1 MTHKPH
7 LVAIVGND
15 ITFDTRVKKAAVS
28 AANAGYKTTI
38 VCYSPNG
45 SKIEERFGN
54 IAVIKVPVPFLARD
68 KSKRLKIQLRPFQ
81 EIELEARYEGKTAYS
96 AGVTR
101 RLESNKKFH
110 PKRSIGRHKATIL
123 SVLVQ
128 AKIQISQRI
137 LQIRKWLNRAFDILL
152 KIGNRIRRKATLRAF
167 TAFERNPFL
176 DYEIAFGPIIEELR
190 PDIIHAHD
198 FQMIGVA
205 VTAAQNLQLNG
216 EDSKVIYDAHELIE
230 GLSYPKKLIRSWMRE
245 ERNYITQIDSV
256 ICISSPQAHRI
267 KELHNLKSLPTVVL
281 NCPSTEAECNPTKTI
296 RDDLRVKG
304 KILVYHGQVDPRRD
318 LETLIHSLQFFS
330 PDIHIAIVTNNR
342 GAYINELETIV
353 DGFSLEGHSLEKRLH
368 FLPYVPAADL
378 PHYLSTADAAVI
390 PQPKT
395 KNHQIAMP
403 NKLFES
409 IHAKLPI
416 LASDVGAVGNYV
428 KENKIG
434 STYKSGSPE
443 DLAKAGNLLLESAE
457 KYKENI
463 SNTLLSQTTWEYQS
477 KALLSAYEEVLGFS
491 PNTDPATHAIN
502 INIFDMP
509 EFQNSRLKGLMIG
522 PRNMAGQAF
531 LMADAIQK
539 NLRVP
544 SISFG
549 IEKAGFNFPIHLSIS
564 AKNWRD
570 PFWQRQHR
578 EILSNGYSHILAE
591 SGTGVLGTMGGKF
604 IDEQV
609 SLLAESGISVA
620 ILLHGSE
627 IRDPAVHRQFY
638 YSPFHLKDDLT
649 EKLEKAVGDLQK
661 RLDGI
666 KVPIYVTTPDLL
678 QYIRGEWL
686 PLVVDI
692 NFWNSIPTRPD
703 DPIPTVL
710 HMPTSG
716 KLKGSKH
723 IDTELLRLEKA
734 GAIKYLRPETKVPA
748 GLVPSLIAKSDIVV
762 DGIVIGAY
770 GVMSCQ
776 SMAAGRPV
784 IANTNELGE
793 IRSKCPVLHA
803 DPAILGSVLEDLLE
817 NRTKWDTITKDGREY
832 VQKYHSGSYTAQK
845 LQSFLNT

>member
-1 MTHKPH
+1 MTYKPH

-15 ITFDTRVKKAAVS
+15 ITFDSRVKKAAVS

-38 VCYSPNG
+38 VCYSPNR
-45 SKIEERFGN
+45 SKTEERFGN
-54 IAVIKVPVPFLARD
+54 ITVIKVPVPFLARD
-68 KSKRLKIQLRPFQ
+68 RSKRLKIQLRPYQ
-81 EIELEARYEGKTAYS
+81 EIELEARYEGKSAYN
-96 AGVTR
+96 AGVAR
-101 RLESNKKFH
+101 RLESETRTRH
-110 PKRSIGRHKATIL
+110 KRSIGRHTATIL
-123 SVLVQ
+123 SLLFRI
-128 AKIQISQRI
+128 KIQISQRI
-137 LQIRKWLNRAFDILL
+137 LWLRKWLNRAFDILL
-152 KIGNRIRRKATLRAF
+152 KIGNRVIRKITHRVFAM
-167 TAFERNPFL
+167 FERNPFL

-205 VTAAQNLQLNG
+205 ATAAQNLKLNG
-216 EDSKVIYDAHELIE
+216 IDSKVIYDAHELIE

-245 ERNYITQIDSV
+245 ERNYITQINSV

-267 KELHNLKSLPTVVL
+267 KELHNLESLPTVVL

-330 PDIHIAIVTNNR
+330 PDIHIAIVTNNK
-342 GAYINELETIV
+342 GAYINELEAIV
-353 DGFSLEGHSLEKRLH
+353 DGFSLEKRLH

-378 PHYLSTADAAVI
+378 PYYLSTADAAVI
-390 PQPKT
+390 PQTKT

-416 LASDVGAVGNYV
+416 LASDVGAVANFV
-428 KENKIG
+428 KENNIG
-434 STYKSGSPE
+434 STYQSGSPE
-443 DLAKAGNLLLESAE
+443 DLAKAGNLLLGSVER
-457 KYKENI
+457 YKGNI
-463 SNTLLSQTTWEYQS
+463 SNALLSQTTWEYQS
-477 KALLSAYEEVLGFS
+477 KALLSTYEEVLGFS
-491 PNTDPATHAIN
+491 PNTDLATLAMN
-502 INIFDMP
+502 INVFDMP
-509 EFQNSRLKGLMIG
+509 RFQNSRSKGLMIG

-531 LMADAIQK
+531 LMADAIQR
-539 NLRVP
+539 NLRIP
-544 SISFG
+544 SISFA
-549 IEKAGFNFPIHLSIS
+549 IERAGFNFPIHLSIS

-609 SLLAESGISVA
+609 SLLAESGISVGV
-620 ILLHGSE
+620 LLHGSE
-627 IRDPAVHRQFY
+627 IRDPVVHRQFD

-649 EKLEKAVGDLQK
+649 EKLEKAVADLQK
-661 RLDGI
+661 RLDGV

-692 NFWNSIPTRPD
+692 NFWGSIPIRPD

-723 IDTELLRLEKA
+723 IDTELLRLEKT

-748 GLVPSLIAKSDIVV
+748 ALVPSLIEKSDIVV

-803 DPAILGSVLEDLLE
+803 DPAILGSVIEDLLE
-817 NRTKWDTITKDGREY
+817 NRSKWHAITNAGREY
-832 VQKYHSGSYTAQK
+832 VQKYHDGSYTAQK